1 MLDTPRVVATPEGI
15 ELTLKVAGPVA
26 RARAWVIDFLLRA
39 VVYIAF
45 ATLLS
50 LFGKFGAGL
59 VLLMLFLLEWAYPVL
74 FEVLWNGATPGKRA
88 CHLRVLHDDG
98 TPIGWRASVIRNTL
112 RAVDFL
118 PLMYGFG
125 LIACL
130 SNRDF
135 KRLGDLAAGTLVVY
149 APPASAIG
157 KRLEA
162 SRTSGVA
169 PSSGA
174 SFPLPKAALTL
185 EEQRAIIDFAER
197 RKRWSDQRVAELAAH
212 ATAVFDGANGQVN
225 TDKPA
230 TAEQLVGLAHVFTG
244 RIQPPSGPDI
254 ARADRESAR
263 VSG

>member
-1 MLDTPRVVATPEGI
+1 MLDTPRVVTTPEGI

-45 ATLLS
+45 ATMLS
-50 LFGKFGAGL
+50 LFGKFGSGL
-59 VLLMLFLLEWAYPVL
+59 VLVMFFLLEWAYPVL
-74 FEVLWNGATPGKRA
+74 FEVFWNGATPGKRA

-118 PLMYGFG
+118 PVMYGFG
-125 LIACL
+125 LIACI

-149 APPASAIG
+149 APPASAVR
-157 KRLEA
+157 KRPETDRTSEA
-162 SRTSGVA
+162 S
-169 PSSGA
+169 PSLGGHV
-174 SFPLPKAALTL
+174 PLPEATLTL

-197 RKRWSDQRVAELAAH
+197 RKRWSDQRAAELAAH
-212 ATAVFDGANGQVN
+212 ATAVFDDAAGPDK
-225 TDKPA
+225 TDKPV
-230 TAEQLVGLAHVFTG
+230 TAEQLVGLANVFTG
-244 RIQPPSGPDI
+244 RVQAPS
-254 ARADRESAR
+254 AAEKERAN
-263 VSG
+263 G